1 MEIFSPVDANFAP
14 APTHATHANQMTPA
28 STDPTQGANKAILA
42 TSWANWTDSINL
54 ALCSAAYANV
64 SLSTY

>member
-42 TSWANWTDSINL
+42 TS
-54 ALCSAAYANV
+54 
-64 SLSTY
+64 